1 MRRSLIAASSFLI
14 LVTSTFAEA
23 PQKSQNLQQGINAD
37 PKEVEDPDF
46 RIQGEYTG
54 NLDGQKYGVQVIADG
69 ASKFSAVFY
78 PGGLPGDGWDG
89 DRKNR
94 IKGKGETKAGT
105 TRINAPNWS
114 AAVADGKMMVK
125 ASKDGAETEAGILER
140 IERMSATSGKKPPS
154 GAIALFDGT
163 KESLEKWE
171 NGKLSEDGY
180 LMQGVKS
187 KDKFGASTIHLEF
200 RLPYMPFARGQ
211 GRGNS
216 GFYMHA
222 RYEVQMLDSFGLE
235 GMHNECGGIYST
247 KDPEINM
254 CFPPLS
260 WQTYDIDFIPAEFD
274 ENNKKTEN
282 ARMTVHHNGVLI
294 HKDVECDH
302 STTAAPMREGKEAGP
317 LYFQNHGNQV
327 RYRNIWVLP
336 K

>member
-1 MRRSLIAASSFLI
+1 MLRNIIAASTFLI
-14 LVTSTFAEA
+14 FVASTSAEA
-23 PQKSQNLQQGINAD
+23 PKKKHDLKQGINAD

-54 NLDGQKYGVQVIADG
+54 NLDGKKHGVQVIADG
-69 ASKFSAVFY
+69 GGKFSAVFY

-94 IKGKGETKAGT
+94 VKGKGETKEGT
-105 TRINAPNWS
+105 TTIS
-114 AAVADGKMMVK
+114 AQTWTANIAEGKMTVK
-125 ASKDGAETEAGILER
+125 ATKEGAETEAGTLER
-140 IERMSATSGKKPPS
+140 VQRESATSGKKPPV
-154 GAIALFDGT
+154 GAVALYDGT
-163 KESLEKWE
+163 KESLANWE
-171 NGKLSEDGY
+171 GAKMSEDGY

-187 KDKFGASTIHLEF
+187 KDKFGASTVHIEF
-200 RLPYMPFARGQ
+200 RLPYKPFARGQ

-235 GMHNECGGIYST
+235 GKHNECGGIYST
-247 KDPEINM
+247 KDPDVNM

-260 WQTYDIDFIPAEFD
+260 WQTYDIEFTPAEFD
-274 ENNKKTEN
+274 KDNKKTKN
-282 ARMTVHHNGVLI
+282 ARMTVYHNGVLV

-302 STTAAPMREGKEAGP
+302 STTAAPLREGKDPGP
-317 LYFQNHGNQV
+317 LYFQGHGNQA

-336 K
+336 Q